1 MIKSGN
7 FVVTDLYKIF
17 LTKEKINLENREKV
31 ANPEKTVFKDLSFSI
46 IWSLGANLYE
56 YSRHFFGELFRN

>member
-31 ANPEKTVFKDLSFSI
+31 ANPEKTVFKYLSFSI

-56 YSRHFFGELFRN
+56 